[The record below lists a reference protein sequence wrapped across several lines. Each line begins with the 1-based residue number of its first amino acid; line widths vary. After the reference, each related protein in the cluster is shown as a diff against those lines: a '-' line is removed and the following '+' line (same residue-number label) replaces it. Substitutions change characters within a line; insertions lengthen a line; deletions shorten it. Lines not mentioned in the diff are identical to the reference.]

1 MKELENNILMII
13 AGGIGKNIA
22 ATAVVTSIKT
32 AKPKATIII
41 ATAYPFVWENNPN
54 VSLTLDLNSQHKLY
68 VEKIKREKWTIIAH
82 DPYHHEEYLYKKN
95 HIIETWCHLIGIES
109 ISLKPQLFFTEKEFE
124 NAKKI
129 LPKTSKP
136 IFVIQTSGGAPNQR
150 FPISWARDLHIDI
163 AQKVVNEMIK
173 NNYEVIHLR
182 RSDQPSLVGTTWI
195 NATPREIMALIK
207 FSDKRLFIDSFPQH
221 TAAALGLQSVVT
233 WVSNDPKTFGYNI
246 HKNLIPPTGRP
257 EEQKNFRH
265 YPNSYLEQFDI
276 TGAIEQYPYIEPMEK
291 LFSAEEILK
300 TLLS

>member
-1 MKELENNILMII
+1 
-13 AGGIGKNIA
+13 
-22 ATAVVTSIKT
+22 
-32 AKPKATIII
+32 
-41 ATAYPFVWENNPN
+41 
-54 VSLTLDLNSQHKLY
+54 
-68 VEKIKREKWTIIAH
+68 
-82 DPYHHEEYLYKKN
+82 
-95 HIIETWCHLIGIES
+95 
-109 ISLKPQLFFTEKEFE
+109 
-124 NAKKI
+124 
-129 LPKTSKP
+129 
-136 IFVIQTSGGAPNQR
+136 
-150 FPISWARDLHIDI
+150 
-163 AQKVVNEMIK
+163 
-173 NNYEVIHLR
+173 
-182 RSDQPSLVGTTWI
+182 
-195 NATPREIMALIK
+195 MALIK